1 MCTHMS
7 CKCGTS
13 LKVIKSSPNFGE
25 VEPCKKCSKKG
36 KLTDLET
43 LQEAFDKMDV
53 VWSTEESFVAIYLYP
68 EIDGINRIAF
78 NKSGS
83 WRNELQ
89 VGGC

>member
-7 CKCGTS
+7 CTCGTS
-13 LKVIKSSPNFGE
+13 LKVIKYSRNFGE
-25 VEPCKKCSKKG
+25 VEPCKKCSKK
-36 KLTDLET
+36 KDSTHLEI
-43 LQEAFDKMDV
+43 LQEAFDKMGV
-53 VWSTEESFVAIYLYP
+53 VWSTEESMVAIYLYP

-89 VGGC
+89 VGG